1 VARKEFLLARDAT
14 TGRVERVQLGND
26 PRAVSEC
33 LTSAELASV
42 VDLALRTEAHYA
54 VPVDIEFAVDDGRV
68 LLTQTRPITTL
79 VAAPVTPPAI
89 GVETMLARGVGAS
102 PGRATG
108 AVRILVSPADA
119 AALRQGEILVTR
131 STSPDWAPLMRR
143 AAAIVT
149 DAGGIT
155 SHAAIVSRELS
166 IPCVVGTGNGT
177 KELANGVV
185 VTVDGMAGTIVAGA
199 APTQVEAEP
208 ARATQPAPLRGPI
221 TATRLYVNLA
231 DPDLAEQVAARDVD
245 GVGLLRAEFMMLSA
259 LDGTHPRR
267 LVEKGRSEEFVARM
281 TEGLRRFARAFE
293 PRPVIYRAM
302 DFRTNEVRSLAGGD
316 VEPVE
321 ANPMI
326 GYRGCF
332 RYGREPDLFRLE
344 LRALAEVRRTHANLH
359 LMIPFVRTL
368 WELDACNAIVDEVLG
383 GERNMQRWIMAEV
396 PSVIH
401 WLPAYAR
408 AGITGVSI
416 GSNDLTQ
423 LMLGV
428 DRDSALVAPLFD
440 ERDEAVLA
448 AIRSIIRRAKRL
460 GLTSSICGQAPS
472 TYPEYAEHLVRWG
485 IDSVSVNPD
494 VIDETR
500 RSLATAEQR
509 LLLGHARASRGLTV

>member
-1 VARKEFLLARDAT
+1 
-14 TGRVERVQLGND
+14 
-26 PRAVSEC
+26 
-33 LTSAELASV
+33 
-42 VDLALRTEAHYA
+42 
-54 VPVDIEFAVDDGRV
+54 
-68 LLTQTRPITTL
+68 
-79 VAAPVTPPAI
+79 
-89 GVETMLARGVGAS
+89 
-102 PGRATG
+102 
-108 AVRILVSPADA
+108 
-119 AALRQGEILVTR
+119 
-131 STSPDWAPLMRR
+131 
-143 AAAIVT
+143 
-149 DAGGIT
+149 
-155 SHAAIVSRELS
+155 
-166 IPCVVGTGNGT
+166 
-177 KELANGVV
+177 
-185 VTVDGMAGTIVAGA
+185 
-199 APTQVEAEP
+199 
-208 ARATQPAPLRGPI
+208 
-221 TATRLYVNLA
+221 
-231 DPDLAEQVAARDVD
+231 
-245 GVGLLRAEFMMLSA
+245 MMLSA

-383 GERNMQRWIMAEV
+383 GERNLQRWIMAEV

-440 ERDEAVLA
+440 ERDEAVLS

-500 RSLATAEQR
+500 RSLAAAEQR
-509 LLLGHARASRGLTV
+509 LLLEHARASRGLTG